1 MDASRPFGRG
11 SVSLRCYPHLDLGAP
26 EIVAEMRAQAALAAE
41 HGFDGVM
48 TSEHHGG
55 FAGYLP
61 NPLQLA
67 GFLLDAMP
75 RGWAA
80 ACPVLATL
88 RPAALIAEETAWLAA
103 RHPERVGV
111 GLAAGA
117 LEQDFAVMDLDT
129 RDLTARF
136 THALERVTALLR
148 GETDDAL
155 AGDPAIARCR
165 VHPVPVLSA
174 AASLIA
180 VRRAARV
187 GAGVIL
193 DSLASV
199 ARCRELTD
207 AYRAAGGAESIVL
220 VRRVWVGDPPRAR
233 LDDQVQ
239 VYRSYAPP
247 GATAAWGADELLT
260 DTDDDALAARVAQTV
275 LDAGA
280 DACNV
285 RIHVPGVD
293 PVAARTQIAHL
304 GREVV
309 PRLRETL
316 CAAARDPR
324 PRSRRERPLR

>member
-1 MDASRPFGRG
+1 VESSRPFARG
-11 SVSLRCYPHLDLGAP
+11 SVSLRCYPHLDLDAP
-26 EIVAEMRAQAALAAE
+26 AIVAEMRTQAALAVE

-67 GFLLDAMP
+67 GFLLDGMA

-88 RPAALIAEETAWLAA
+88 RPSALLAEETAWLAA
-103 RHPERVGV
+103 RHPGRVGV

-117 LEQDFAVMDLDT
+117 LEQDFTVMGVDMH
-129 RDLTARF
+129 DLTARF
-136 THALERVTALLR
+136 TAALERVTALLR
-148 GETDDAL
+148 GETDDVL

-165 VHPVPVLSA
+165 HHPVPVLSA
-174 AASLIA
+174 ASSATA
-180 VRRAARV
+180 ARRAARV
-187 GAGVIL
+187 GAGMIL
-193 DSLASV
+193 DSLTNP

-207 AYRAAGGAESIVL
+207 AFHAAGGAEPVVL
-220 VRRVWVGDPPRAR
+220 VRRVWIGDPPRTR
-233 LDDQVQ
+233 FDDQVQ
-239 VYRSYAPP
+239 VYRGYAST
-247 GATAAWGADELLT
+247 GATATWGADELLT
-260 DTDDDALAARVAQTV
+260 GTDGPGLAARVAQVV

-293 PVAARTQIAHL
+293 PAAARTQIVEL
-304 GREVV
+304 GRHVV
-309 PRLRETL
+309 PRIREAL
-316 CAAARDPR
+316 LAAG
-324 PRSRRERPLR
+324 

>member
-1 MDASRPFGRG
+1 VDVSRPFGPG
-11 SVSLRCYPHLDLGAP
+11 SVSLRCYPHLDLDAP
-26 EIVAEMRAQAALAAE
+26 EIVAEMRAQAALAVE

-103 RHPERVGV
+103 RHPDRVGV

-117 LEQDFAVMDLDT
+117 LEQDFAVMDLDMH
-129 RDLTARF
+129 DLTARF
-136 THALERVTALLR
+136 TRALERIAELLR
-148 GETDDAL
+148 GEAGDAL
-155 AGDPAIARCR
+155 DGDPAIARCR
-165 VHPVPVLSA
+165 DHPVPLVTA
-174 AASLIA
+174 ATSVTA

-187 GAGVIL
+187 GAGIIL

-199 ARCRELTD
+199 ARCRELAD
-207 AYRAAGGAESIVL
+207 AYRAAGGTGAIIV
-220 VRRVWVGDPPRAR
+220 VRRVWIGDPPLAR
-233 LDDQVQ
+233 FDDQVQ
-239 VYRSYAPP
+239 VYRGYAPP
-247 GATAAWGADELLT
+247 GATATWDRDQLLT
-260 DTDDDALAARVAQTV
+260 DTDGDELAGRVAQTV
-275 LDAGA
+275 LAAGA

-293 PVAARTQIAHL
+293 AAAARTQIARL
-304 GREVV
+304 GHDVV
-309 PRLRETL
+309 PHVRDALQ
-316 CAAARDPR
+316 AAR
-324 PRSRRERPLR
+324 RSA

>member
-1 MDASRPFGRG
+1 VDASRPLGRG
-11 SVSLRCYPHLDLGAP
+11 SVSLRCYPHLDLDAP
-26 EIVAEMRAQAALAAE
+26 GIVAEMRAQAALAAT

-117 LEQDFAVMDLDT
+117 LEQDFAVMDLDM

-136 THALERVTALLR
+136 TRALERVTALLR
-148 GETDDAL
+148 GEAQDAL
-155 AGDPAIARCR
+155 AGDPALARCR
-165 VHPVPVLSA
+165 DHPVPVLSA
-174 AASLIA
+174 AASVTA
-180 VRRAARV
+180 ARRAARV
-187 GAGVIL
+187 GAGIIL
-193 DSLASV
+193 DSLASA
-199 ARCRELTD
+199 ARCRELAD
-207 AYRAAGGAESIVL
+207 AYRAAGGVQSVVV
-220 VRRVWVGDPPRAR
+220 VRRVWVGAPPRAR
-233 LDDQVQ
+233 FDEQVQ
-239 VYRSYAPP
+239 VYRGYTPT
-247 GATAAWGADELLT
+247 GATATWGADELLT
-260 DTDDDALAARVAQTV
+260 DTDTGALAERVARTV

-293 PVAARTQIAHL
+293 AVAARAQIVRL
-304 GREVV
+304 GDEVV
-309 PRLRETL
+309 PRVREALRS
-316 CAAARDPR
+316 A
-324 PRSRRERPLR
+324 

>member
-1 MDASRPFGRG
+1 VDASRPFGRA
-11 SVSLRCYPHLDLGAP
+11 SVSLRCYPHLELDAP
-26 EIVAEMRAQAALAAE
+26 EIVAEMRAQAALAVE

-48 TSEHHGG
+48 TSEHHNG

-117 LEQDFAVMDLDT
+117 LEQDFAVMDLDM

-136 THALERVTALLR
+136 TAALERITALLR
-148 GETDDAL
+148 GETRDAL
-155 AGDPAIARCR
+155 SGDPAITRCR
-165 VHPVPVLSA
+165 AHPVPVLSA
-174 AASLIA
+174 AASA
-180 VRRAARV
+180 TAARRAARV
-187 GAGVIL
+187 GAGILL

-199 ARCRELTD
+199 ARCRELSD
-207 AYRAAGGAESIVL
+207 AYRDAGGVGSVVL
-220 VRRVWVGDPPRAR
+220 VRRAWIGDPPRAR
-233 LDDQVQ
+233 FDDQVR
-239 VYRSYAPP
+239 VYRGYTPTD
-247 GATAAWGADELLT
+247 ATATWGADELLT
-260 DTDDDALAARVAQTV
+260 GTDGDALANRVARTV

-293 PVAARTQIAHL
+293 AHAARAQIARL
-304 GREVV
+304 GDEVV
-309 PRLRETL
+309 SKVREAL
-316 CAAARDPR
+316 
-324 PRSRRERPLR
+324 

>member
-1 MDASRPFGRG
+1 
-11 SVSLRCYPHLDLGAP
+11 VSLRLYPHNELGA
-26 EIVAEMRAQAALAAE
+26 VALVDELRAQAALAE
-41 HGFDGVM
+41 GHGFDGVM

-117 LEQDFAVMDLDT
+117 LEQDFAVMDLDM

-136 THALERVTALLR
+136 TRALERVTALLR
-148 GETDDAL
+148 GEAQDAL
-155 AGDPAIARCR
+155 AGDPALARCR
-165 VHPVPVLSA
+165 DHPVPVLSA
-174 AASLIA
+174 AASVTA
-180 VRRAARV
+180 ARRAARV
-187 GAGVIL
+187 GAGIIL
-193 DSLASV
+193 DSLASA
-199 ARCRELTD
+199 ARCRELAD
-207 AYRAAGGAESIVL
+207 AYRAAGGVQSVVV
-220 VRRVWVGDPPRAR
+220 VRRVWVGAPPRAR
-233 LDDQVQ
+233 FDEQVQ
-239 VYRSYAPP
+239 VYRGYTPT
-247 GATAAWGADELLT
+247 GATATWGADELLT
-260 DTDDDALAARVAQTV
+260 DTDTGALAERVARTV

-293 PVAARTQIAHL
+293 PVAARAQIVRL
-304 GREVV
+304 GDEVV
-309 PRLRETL
+309 PRVREALRS
-316 CAAARDPR
+316 A
-324 PRSRRERPLR
+324 

>member
-1 MDASRPFGRG
+1 VDASRPFGRG
-11 SVSLRCYPHLDLGAP
+11 SVSLRCYPHLGLGAP

-75 RGWAA
+75 SGWAA

-117 LEQDFAVMDLDT
+117 LQQDFAVMGLDMH
-129 RDLTARF
+129 DLTARF
-136 THALERVTALLR
+136 TTALERVTELLR
-148 GETDDAL
+148 GETGDEL

-165 VHPVPVLSA
+165 DHPIPVLSA
-174 AASLIA
+174 AASA
-180 VRRAARV
+180 TAARRAARV
-187 GAGVIL
+187 GAGIIL

-199 ARCRELTD
+199 TRCRALTD
-207 AYRAAGGAESIVL
+207 AYRVAGGAGPVVL
-220 VRRVWVGDPPRAR
+220 VRRAWIGDPPRAR
-233 LDDQVQ
+233 FDDQVQ
-239 VYRSYAPP
+239 VYRSYTST
-247 GATAAWGADELLT
+247 GATTTWGADELLT
-260 DTDDDALAARVAQTV
+260 GSDGDELADRAARAV

-293 PVAARTQIAHL
+293 PVAARTQIARL
-304 GREVV
+304 GHEVV
-309 PRLRETL
+309 PRLREALT
-316 CAAARDPR
+316 AAV
-324 PRSRRERPLR
+324 

>member
-1 MDASRPFGRG
+1 MGPG
-11 SVSLRCYPHLDLGAP
+11 SVSLRCYPHLDLDAP
-26 EIVAEMRAQAALAAE
+26 EIVAEMRTQATLAVE

-80 ACPVLATL
+80 ACPVIATL

-103 RHPERVGV
+103 RHPGRVGL

-117 LEQDFAVMDLDT
+117 LAQDFAVMDLDM
-129 RDLTARF
+129 RDLTARY
-136 THALERVTALLR
+136 TRALVRVTELLR
-148 GETDDAL
+148 GETADAL
-155 AGDPAIARCR
+155 EGDPAIARC
-165 VHPVPVLSA
+165 VDHPVPIVSA
-174 AASLIA
+174 AASA
-180 VRRAARV
+180 TAARRAARV
-187 GAGVIL
+187 GAGIIL
-193 DSLASV
+193 DSLSGV

-207 AYRAAGGAESIVL
+207 AYRAAGGVESVVL
-220 VRRVWVGDPPRAR
+220 VRRVWIGDPPRAR
-233 LDDQVQ
+233 FDDQVQ
-239 VYRSYAPP
+239 VYRGYA
-247 GATAAWGADELLT
+247 ATSATTTWGSDELLSG
-260 DTDDDALAARVAQTV
+260 DDGDALAQRVAQTV

-293 PVAARTQIAHL
+293 PAAARAQIERL
-304 GREVV
+304 GAEVV
-309 PRLRETL
+309 PQVRDALRDTR
-316 CAAARDPR
+316 ASR
-324 PRSRRERPLR
+324 PTQR

>member
-11 SVSLRCYPHLDLGAP
+11 SVSLRCYPHLDLGAT

-117 LEQDFAVMDLDT
+117 LEQDFELMDLDMQ
-129 RDLTARF
+129 DLTARF
-136 THALERVTALLR
+136 TSALERVTELLR

-165 VHPVPVLSA
+165 RHPVPVLSA
-174 AASLIA
+174 AASA
-180 VRRAARV
+180 TAARRAARV
-187 GAGVIL
+187 GAGIIL
-193 DSLASV
+193 DSLSSV
-199 ARCRELTD
+199 TRCRELAD
-207 AYRAAGGAESIVL
+207 AYRSAGGVGAVVL
-220 VRRVWVGDPPRAR
+220 VRRVWVGEPPRAR
-233 LDDQVQ
+233 FDDQVQ
-239 VYRSYAPP
+239 VYRGYTPT
-247 GATAAWGADELLT
+247 GATATWGADELLT
-260 DTDDDALAARVAQTV
+260 DTDGDTLADRVARTV
-275 LDAGA
+275 LDAGG

-293 PVAARTQIAHL
+293 AATARAQITRL

-309 PRLRETL
+309 PGVRQALR
-316 CAAARDPR
+316 AAASP
-324 PRSRRERPLR
+324 

>member
-1 MDASRPFGRG
+1 MDANQPFGHG
-11 SVSLRCYPHLDLGAP
+11 SVSLRCYPHLDLDAP
-26 EIVAEMRAQAALAAE
+26 EIVAEMRAQAALAAK

-61 NPLQLA
+61 NPIQLA

-80 ACPVLATL
+80 ACPVIATL

-117 LEQDFAVMDLDT
+117 LEQDFAVMDLDM

-136 THALERVTALLR
+136 THALERVVELLR
-148 GETDDAL
+148 GETRDAL

-174 AASLIA
+174 AASGTA
-180 VRRAARV
+180 ARRAARV
-187 GAGVIL
+187 GTGIIL

-199 ARCRELTD
+199 ARCRELAD
-207 AYRAAGGAESIVL
+207 AYRAAGGIGAVVL
-220 VRRVWVGDPPRAR
+220 VRRVWIGDPPRAR
-233 LDDQVQ
+233 FDNQVQ
-239 VYRSYAPP
+239 VYRGYAPP
-247 GATAAWGADELLT
+247 GATTTWGADEMLA
-260 DTDDDALAARVAQTV
+260 DTDGDTLAARLAQAV

-285 RIHVPGVD
+285 RIHVPGVG
-293 PVAARTQIAHL
+293 PVAARAQIARL
-304 GREVV
+304 GDEVV
-309 PRLRETL
+309 PRVRESLR
-316 CAAARDPR
+316 AAARR
-324 PRSRRERPLR
+324 G